1 MKAKVIKAFKER
13 YQNMRLYNVDDT
25 YEVEDEVRAKY
36 LESQGYLEIEE
47 ATSENQEGSG
57 NSNQKKDPVDLE
69 EFSSLSA
76 AEQKQFL
83 SELGIEGDYGNEE
96 KRKELYESYLNTGKE
111 GSNGDSNA

>member
-13 YQNMRLYNVDDT
+13 YQNMRLYNIDDD
-25 YEVEDEVRAKY
+25 YEVEDENRAKY

-47 ATSENQEGSG
+47 STSDDQGGSRSSNENKE
-57 NSNQKKDPVDLE
+57 PVDIE
-69 EFSSLSA
+69 VFSSLSA

-83 SELGIEGDYGNEE
+83 SDLGIEGDYGNEE